1 MKLDAKLMS
10 QMTEKERTAIENGE
24 AMAIPVARSRLSGMT
39 FSVIAGLTVAAMI
52 AATMVPVSVLMVE
65 GALVATLGLLI
76 VFKLASDYIAHLT
89 TELRVLTGLL
99 RMIGETIDKQQDK
112 DGTNPKT
119 DGLSGS
125 EQNDKTG

>member
-10 QMTEKERTAIENGE
+10 QMTEQERTAIETGR
-24 AMAIPVARSRLSGMT
+24 AMAIPVARSRMSGMT
-39 FSVIAGLTVAAMI
+39 FSVSAGLTVAAMI

-65 GALVATLGLLI
+65 GAIVASLI
-76 VFKLASDYIAHLT
+76 WMFLFKLSADYIAHLT
-89 TELRVLTGLL
+89 TELRVVTGLL
-99 RMIGETIDKQQDK
+99 RIIGETIDKQQDK

-119 DGLSGS
+119 DGLNGS